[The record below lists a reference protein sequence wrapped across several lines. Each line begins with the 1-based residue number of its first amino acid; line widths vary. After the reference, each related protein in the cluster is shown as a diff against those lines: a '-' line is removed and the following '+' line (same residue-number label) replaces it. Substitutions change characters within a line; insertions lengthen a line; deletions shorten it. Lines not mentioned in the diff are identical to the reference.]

1 MKRFLLMAFGVT
13 LVSALGFAQCDEL
26 YFSEYI
32 EGSSNNKGFEVY
44 NPSNSS
50 VDLSSYSILVIGN
63 GGSFTNT
70 FQLYGNL
77 GAYGTFNVCT
87 DQADAMM
94 QNAADTALSFPSVA
108 HFNGDDAVVLLK
120 GTDTID
126 CIGERFN
133 DPGSEWTVGSG
144 STKEHTLVRKA
155 SVKAG
160 NTDWS
165 TASGEWDVY
174 TQNTYTYYGSH
185 TSDCFVPTSPEIGFA
200 TSGIAVM
207 ENAGTVNVS
216 VSISNPSST
225 MDATVDVYVTG
236 GSAVSGTDYTA
247 TTPQTLTF
255 AKGSTADQTYTITL
269 TDNMDA
275 AIDKTIQLKLRNATN
290 ADLTKDSSFFVTIE
304 NDDYWKTKIVNVK
317 ENDADF
323 VPKYDKVKVEVTGI
337 VYGPDYDG
345 NAGISFTII
354 DSTAG
359 VNIFNFRDVSD
370 YVVTEGDEITVRGE
384 MTHYYGLIEV
394 FADSIKVESQNN
406 TLKDPVV
413 VMKPSEETESDFIE
427 IRKVWIA
434 DTTTVWPSN
443 GNVDITNG
451 TDTFQLRVDR
461 DVTDMVGQPVAHDTM
476 DIRGIGGQYD
486 GSAFP
491 LDAGYQIFPR
501 SINDVMEWNK
511 ASVKAISSFTRVYP
525 NPTNGLVVIRSAK
538 SIDNINVMNLQG
550 VQVASYKNVN
560 GLRASVNLSN
570 KPAGMY
576 LIEVTSGNQV
586 SYNRIIVE

>member
-32 EGSSNNKGFEVY
+32 EGSSNNKAIEIY
-44 NPSNSS
+44 NPTNAS
-50 VDLSSYSILVIGN
+50 VDLSDYAVVRLN
-63 GGSFTNT
+63 GGSSSPDT
-70 FQLYGNL
+70 FGMSGMLAANDVYIIANPS
-77 GAYGTFNVCT
+77 
-87 DQADAMM
+87 ADAAILA
-94 QNAADTALSFPSVA
+94 AADTTGSATYY
-108 HFNGDDAVVLLK
+108 NGDDALSLINMSTKTILDVF
-120 GTDTID
+120 GTPGT
-126 CIGERFN
+126 
-133 DPGSEWTVGSG
+133 DPGSSWTIGSG
-144 STKEHTLVRKA
+144 ASREYTLVRK
-155 SVKAG
+155 SGIKAG
-160 NTDWS
+160 QLNWTN
-165 TASGEWDVY
+165 GVNEWDVY
-174 TQNTYTYYGSH
+174 PQNTFSYLGSH
-185 TSDCFVPTSPEIGFA
+185 TSDCYVPASPEIGFA

-304 NDDYWKTKIVNVK
+304 NDDYWKTQIVNVK

-384 MTHYYGLIEV
+384 MTHYNGLIEV

-476 DIRGIGGQYD
+476 DVRGIGGQYD

-511 ASVKAISSFTRVYP
+511 ASVNTIASFTRVYP

-570 KPAGMY
+570 QPAGMY